1 MGKVMRTDIVV
12 GGKADSSFYQLGSEI
27 IGLGNDISRLGNF
40 LNGVST
46 QLIRFGTAGAKSY
59 TAFEDYMLETEV
71 AMRTQYESASELERA
86 MDTLNDAA
94 LTWANNSR
102 FTTEDVAAGIS
113 NAAHAGWDLQ
123 QILNGVPAAMDVAL
137 AGGMNLSEGLEYLI
151 DISNAAGLGF
161 EDMGNLVDYWAYA
174 ANRSST
180 TIPEMGQAMQKM
192 GATLQFVKGD
202 MAGLTTM
209 LAVLANNGTKGTE
222 AGTLLRNSMIRL
234 IAPTKAA
241 AEAMDGLNI
250 DGNDLDEIYAG
261 AAEIEKASKLLDA
274 AGFSAYDSSG
284 KLKNFLTIW
293 QELDAATAGMTEK
306 DRNAVLSAVFPTR
319 TITGAL
325 ALLEA
330 ASNGWDG
337 LYDSILK
344 NGPGYADY
352 ASEVMESGLGGTLR
366 HLEST
371 WDVLKT
377 KTGGAL
383 ADDVGSVA
391 GALSGLIE
399 TVNGMDD
406 GLFNA
411 LVGGLE
417 ALAVAGPALTVA
429 GGAIKTIGA
438 IMTMGTVGKIGL
450 AAVALGMFA
459 KAAHEMEEVR
469 FAENFGAMSVDGDAI
484 VSYLDSVNSAS
495 AGAWES
501 ISQYNDAVQEAFDN
515 YESASS
521 KLSESLLTSFLT
533 KATLTEQDKQTLY
546 GYGEQMRQAL
556 LTGIEGSY
564 SASEEFVGIIAGN
577 RGPAEL
583 ATEDSVWGSI
593 IRTLNDGY
601 VDAKARAEELSGQL
615 REAMMA
621 AFMDGML
628 DESELDNI
636 RGIYEQINEEVALQL
651 HAQQAGESAAEREM
665 LLRKAQSLGLDGW
678 EQIVSTTDD
687 YAANQL
693 DDYLQEYQRAYAKIA
708 EEYQYKI
715 DHAQTQAERNALI
728 VERREK
734 LAYLGEG
741 DTDNP
746 YDGYNGLAWQA
757 KADKAA
763 FLLDTNNQLLK
774 GSDLRDVWAAAQQ
787 YADAVMEAG
796 AVTADALYGFA
807 DHDFSSR
814 QESDILKQTGNLIS
828 ALGGVENSKE
838 LINYYETTGNTARA
852 NDIRQALLIADLLG
866 GGYAG
871 SQPDYLL
878 HAGYDVESARAQ
890 LDALQRQNAGT
901 DELMQAMQGGDF
913 KAFWNQ
919 VGNAFNQTFANGWGN
934 IVENL
939 RGTYDL
945 SAIDVPAEM
954 EGIHDNYAA
963 WRLMMDETLNAEDYR
978 IRVTP
983 EVDKDALDAL
993 GEAPVYVDILPRSDG
1008 MGLSDLEDQG
1018 VDVNVDGDTT
1028 ELQATIEAED
1038 GKNLIEYID
1047 GDAENLQ
1054 LSILAEDGKTLIENV
1069 TGDITELAAAIERYN
1084 GKIITVNVKYKSL
1097 GGAKLYA
1104 NGGRAT
1110 EASIFGEAGPEW
1122 AIPEQHTARTAE
1134 LLTAAAKASG
1144 FTWPELFAKTES
1156 TSNRGTTTLVYSPT
1170 IIAQDATGVEEKL
1183 RDDKKRLEDYLRRK
1197 RLLEET
1203 EVYA

>member
-1 MGKVMRTDIVV
+1 MGKTMRTDIVV
-12 GGKADSSFYQLGSEI
+12 GGKADSSFYQLGSKI

-46 QLIRFGTAGAKSY
+46 QLIRFGTAGVKSY

-371 WDVLKT
+371 LDVLKT
-377 KTGGAL
+377 KTGESL
-383 ADDVGSVA
+383 AEDVSAVA
-391 GALSGLIE
+391 GAISSAIE
-399 TVNGMDD
+399 ALNGMDD

-411 LVGGLE
+411 FVGGLE
-417 ALAVAGPALTVA
+417 TLAVAGPGLTIV
-429 GGAIKTIGA
+429 GGALKGIGA

-450 AAVALGMFA
+450 AAVAIGMFA

-515 YESASS
+515 YDTASS

-577 RGPAEL
+577 RDPVEL

-621 AFMDGML
+621 AFADGML

-636 RGIYEQINEEVALQL
+636 RGIYEQINEEVASQL
-651 HAQQAGESAAEREM
+651 HAQQVGETAAEREM

-678 EQIVSTTDD
+678 EQIVSTADD
-687 YAANQL
+687 YAANRL
-693 DDYLQEYQRAYAKIA
+693 DDYLQEYQSAYAKIA

-715 DHAQTQAERNALI
+715 NHAKTDEEKAALATERDG
-728 VERREK
+728 K
-734 LAYLGEG
+734 LNYLGEG
-741 DTDNP
+741 DPNNP
-746 YDGYNGLAWQA
+746 YDGYEGLVWQA
-757 KADKAA
+757 KADAA
-763 FLLDTNNQLLK
+763 DVIMDVTRQLIKTSDFNEAWEAAKQFADT
-774 GSDLRDVWAAAQQ
+774 
-787 YADAVMEAG
+787 VMEAG
-796 AVTADALYGFA
+796 VVTQSALEEFY
-807 DHDFSSR
+807 DQDFSGQ
-814 QESDILKQTGNLIS
+814 QENAATKQAGEFIS
-828 ALGGVENSKE
+828 ALGGTDEAKKLVE
-838 LINYYETTGNTARA
+838 YYENTGNIDKA
-852 NDIRQALLIADLLG
+852 NELRQALVIQDLLSG
-866 GGYAG
+866 SFAGYV
-871 SQPDYLL
+871 PDYPV
-878 HAGYDVESARAQ
+878 GTSYDVDDARAQ
-890 LDALQRQNAGT
+890 LDAMQRQNAGT
-901 DELMQAMQGGDF
+901 DKLMQAMQGGDF
-913 KAFWNQ
+913 GAFWNQ
-919 VGNAFNQTFANGWGN
+919 IADEANQTFANGWGN

-954 EGIHDNYAA
+954 EGVHDNYAA
-963 WRLMMDETLNAEDYR
+963 WRLMMDETLNAGDYR

-1008 MGLSDLEDQG
+1008 MGLSDLENQG

-1038 GKNLIEYID
+1038 GKNLIAYID
-1047 GDAENLQ
+1047 GDATDLQ
-1054 LSILAEDGKTLIENV
+1054 LSILDEDGKTLIENV
-1069 TGDITELAAAIERYN
+1069 TGDTAELQAAIERYN

-1104 NGGRAT
+1104 DGGRAT

-1156 TSNRGTTTLVYSPT
+1156 ASNRGATTLVYSPT